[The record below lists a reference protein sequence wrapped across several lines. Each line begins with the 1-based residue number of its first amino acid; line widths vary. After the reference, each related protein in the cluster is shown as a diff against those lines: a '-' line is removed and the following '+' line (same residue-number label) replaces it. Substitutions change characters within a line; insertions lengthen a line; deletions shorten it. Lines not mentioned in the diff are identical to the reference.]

1 MQWPAPVS
9 PAAPVL
15 VWMTRLE
22 VRVGPIVSLGEAA
35 RHGERRYVPILGG
48 TAAGPELNGEIVEGG
63 VDWQVLRADS
73 VLDIAA
79 HYALRLADG
88 ALVEVQSDGV
98 RYTQAGAAG
107 APDNVYFRTAVRLT
121 TGHPQWLHLN
131 KLVALSSG
139 ERLADRVLLNVWR
152 LA

>member
-1 MQWPAPVS
+1 MQWPTPATPAPE
-9 PAAPVL
+9 L

-22 VRVGPIVSLGEAA
+22 VRVGPIVSLGEHA

-48 TAAGPELNGEIVEGG
+48 TVAGPELNGQIVEGG
-63 VDWQVLRADS
+63 VDWQVLRADG

-79 HYALRLADG
+79 HYALRLTDG

-98 RYTQAGAAG
+98 RYPL
-107 APDNVYFRTAVRLT
+107 PDATGSVYFRTAVRLT

-131 KLVALSSG
+131 KLLVVSSG
-139 ERLADRVLLNVWR
+139 ERLPDRVLLNLWR
-152 LA
+152 MA